1 MTDDD
6 WTHITE
12 TLTSMRA
19 HCARHEAA
27 LDGLMIAPESP
38 LCEPYGQI
46 EGLLVASLERI
57 AGDDFDTL
65 NWYVYD
71 CDYGRNPKEAGV
83 FEGMLLIDSLPRLR
97 WLLEVQSIDTPQE
110 IAQ

>member
-12 TLTSMRA
+12 TLEALRA
-19 HCARHEAA
+19 HADRHDAA
-27 LDGLMIAPESP
+27 VDGLMIAPESP
-38 LCEPYGQI
+38 LREPYGQI
-46 EGLLVASLERI
+46 EGLLLASLERI

-71 CDYGRNPKEAGV
+71 CDHGRNPKEAGQ
-83 FEGMLLIDSLPRLR
+83 LDDLRLIDSLPRLH
-97 WLLEVQSIDTPQE
+97 WLLEVQSSDTPQE